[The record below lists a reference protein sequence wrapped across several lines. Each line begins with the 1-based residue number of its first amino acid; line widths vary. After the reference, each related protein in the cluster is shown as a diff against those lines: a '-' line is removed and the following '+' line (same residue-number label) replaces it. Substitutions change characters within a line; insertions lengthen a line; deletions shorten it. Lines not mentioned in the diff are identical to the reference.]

1 MFILLIFLTFILFL
15 ITEYYFHLKFRNRV
29 ENDFPKNILIDYKEE
44 ILPQIDKGK
53 NIPFVIYRTYYDKE
67 IAKKFIKAK
76 EITLKN
82 NPNLIEKFFDD
93 SMVDDY
99 IKKNFSHRIYN
110 AYNSIN
116 KDYGPARADFFR
128 YLVIY
133 KEGGIYLDIKSYIQN
148 NIEKELNND
157 KLLVSKG
164 SKYYYPFS
172 YGFTQQQLN
181 TYDWSYF
188 SKTKDCGEYNNWHF
202 MSPKGNEVLK
212 KTIEHIVINIE
223 YAKKNKDKYNNGEY
237 SVLGLTGPILFS
249 RVINKYRNK
258 DNLKFYDKNFN
269 NNISYSISDVNHKK
283 IGYKKHYSQLKEKN
297 IIT

>member
-1 MFILLIFLTFILFL
+1 MLNYFLIIFILFL
-15 ITEYYFHLKFRNRV
+15 ITEYYFHLKFKNRV

-53 NIPFVIYRTYYDKE
+53 NIPFIIYRTYYDKE

-93 SMVDDY
+93 SMIDDY

-133 KEGGIYLDIKSYIQN
+133 KEGGIYLDIDS
-148 NIEKELNND
+148 
-157 KLLVSKG
+157 
-164 SKYYYPFS
+164 
-172 YGFTQQQLN
+172 
-181 TYDWSYF
+181 
-188 SKTKDCGEYNNWHF
+188 
-202 MSPKGNEVLK
+202 
-212 KTIEHIVINIE
+212 
-223 YAKKNKDKYNNGEY
+223 
-237 SVLGLTGPILFS
+237 
-249 RVINKYRNK
+249 VINKNLDSLEQNIKVDQETAIKVSKVINRFCDDINDHK
-258 DNLKFYDKNFN
+258 D
-269 NNISYSISDVNHKK
+269 ISDPTSIRPKDILHLALILEAWQN
-283 IGYKKHYSQLKEKN
+283 EKN
-297 IIT
+297 DNSLDS